1 MVSVSGR
8 LMGPRC
14 GMTEIQTIA
23 LFEFGRGKIG
33 ADQMGE
39 IIAGAPGLSQ
49 FA

>member
-1 MVSVSGR
+1 
-8 LMGPRC
+8 MGPRR
-14 GMTEIQTIA
+14 GMTEIQSIA
-23 LFEFGRGKIG
+23 RGLLEFGRGKIG

>member
-1 MVSVSGR
+1 
-8 LMGPRC
+8 MGPRR
-14 GMTEIQTIA
+14 GMTEIQSIPRG
-23 LFEFGRGKIG
+23 LLEFGRGKIG